1 MERAFYITKESKYYK
16 DLNRY
21 IEMTKNQKS
30 QVFKFL
36 EENNIQAEKYYV
48 RGDGMC
54 NCPFGEFD
62 KDDIRLYIIPTE
74 NDLQTIG
81 KQLCRVVNDNGLC
94 QFRANSKISKKF
106 AQYCVDNEVIINIL
120 ELDLRDYLK
129 SINWMGYSQRKF
141 PWKDGYYLK
150 VTSDLLKEDDN
161 PEGFVPI
168 KLSEFYKA
176 LEEFKIEKGIK

>member
-21 IEMTKNQKS
+21 IEMVELQKS
-30 QVFKFL
+30 FVRQFL
-36 EENNIQAEKYYV
+36 KENNIEAIKYHV
-48 RGDGMC
+48 GGDGMC
-54 NCPFGEFD
+54 NYPFDEFS
-62 KDDIRLYIIPTE
+62 KDNIRLYIIPTE
-74 NDLQTIG
+74 NDLKTIG
-81 KQLCRVVNDNGLC
+81 KQLCRVVDDNGLR

-120 ELDLRDYLK
+120 GLDLRDYLK

-161 PEGFVPI
+161 PEGFIPI
-168 KLSEFYKA
+168 KLSEFHKA
-176 LEEFKIEKGIK
+176 LEEFKIKKGIK